1 MVPTPKETGKETM
14 KKTLRTLFWIIDGL
28 TRFTGWMAALSLVA
42 AAFIVTEAVIARKLF
57 GVSTIWQIQA
67 SVYLLM
73 FSVFAG
79 APFVQMNEAHLN
91 VDLVIIHFSPKTRE
105 IIMIIVSSVTCLLV
119 LLLAWYAW
127 PMWWESV
134 VKNTHS
140 ESLWGP
146 PLWIPYSF
154 LPLGMSL
161 LFLQY
166 IVYIYK
172 KIEALKKGEIDT
184 VVLPAE
190 LADME
195 KPAGRTDSNPSSQ

>member
-1 MVPTPKETGKETM
+1 M
-14 KKTLRTLFWIIDGL
+14 KKTLGRLVWIIDGL
-28 TRFTGWMAALSLVA
+28 TRVTGWMAALSLVA
-42 AAFIVTEAVIARKLF
+42 AAFIVTEGVVVRKLF

-79 APFVQMNEAHLN
+79 APFVQKNESHLN

-105 IIMIIVSSVTCLLV
+105 IILVIVSAATCLLA
-119 LLLAWYAW
+119 LLMAWYAW
-127 PMWWESV
+127 PMWWQSV
-134 VKNTHS
+134 ADNMHS

-146 PLWIPYSF
+146 PLWIPYFF

-166 IVYIYK
+166 IVYICR
-172 KIEALKKGEIDT
+172 KIEALRKREFET
-184 VVLPAE
+184 AVVPAE
-190 LADME
+190 LAE
-195 KPAGRTDSNPSSQ
+195 FQKTSGSGESNPS